1 MGRSLSSQN
10 VILKRM
16 SGFKDDRE
24 RLDEEFEKA
33 LRDVKPEELKTRM
46 ERGLSAASLTPALL
60 CLLSARATGTK
71 PDVSEAAGIQL
82 VHAGLDATRRVLD
95 EAAWKNAGV
104 EPVEGDMSLLAAD
117 VLVTVGFERL
127 LDHYEAATRLV
138 NTFGSEKA
146 REREAT
152 TFEERF
158 EHESAHFIETY
169 KTAVEIGCDGDP
181 PEDLIALAESLAVAD
196 CLDMCEFS
204 GGKREESASEKA
216 RRALTL
222 AENVNVGGHEAHFA
236 AIRNESA
243 LVKSRAK
250 GVEAQD

>member
-1 MGRSLSSQN
+1 MSSQN
-10 VILKRM
+10 VILTQMR
-16 SGFKDDRE
+16 GFRDDRE

-33 LRDVKPEELKTRM
+33 LRDVKPQELRDRM
-46 ERGLSAASLTPALL
+46 ESGLSSASLTPALL
-60 CLLSARATGTK
+60 CLLSARATGKEPNT
-71 PDVSEAAGIQL
+71 VEAAGIQL
-82 VHAGLDATRRVLD
+82 VHAGLDSTRRVLD
-95 EAAWKNAGV
+95 AESWEEVGV

-127 LDHYEAATRLV
+127 LDHYGAATRVV

-146 REREAT
+146 RERAAT

-181 PEDLIALAESLAVAD
+181 PEDLVALAESLAVAD
-196 CLDMCEFS
+196 CLDICAFE
-204 GGKREESASEKA
+204 GGKREESASEEA

-222 AENVNVGGHEAHFA
+222 AESVNVGGHEGHFA
-236 AIRNESA
+236 AIRNESG
-243 LVKSRAK
+243 LVNSRAK

>member
-1 MGRSLSSQN
+1 MRRSLGSQN
-10 VILKRM
+10 VILTQM
-16 SGFKDDRE
+16 SGFEDDRK
-24 RLDEEFEKA
+24 RLDEEFKEA
-33 LRDVKPEELKTRM
+33 LRGVKPEELKIRM
-46 ERGLSAASLTPALL
+46 ESGLSAASLTPALL
-60 CLLSARATGTK
+60 CLLSARATGQE
-71 PDVSEAAGIQL
+71 PDASEAAGIQL

-95 EAAWKNAGV
+95 AEAWEDAGV

-127 LDHYEAATRLV
+127 LDHYEAATRVV

-169 KTAVEIGCDGDP
+169 KTAVEIGCGGDP
-181 PEDLIALAESLAVAD
+181 PEDLAALAESLAVAD
-196 CLDMCEFS
+196 CLDICAL
-204 GGKREESASEKA
+204 GGGTRTESASEKA

-222 AENVNVGGHEAHFA
+222 AESGRVGGYEAHFA

-243 LVKSRAK
+243 LGENRAK